1 MEVEADL
8 HILEVHHIQNHHLI
22 RNHHLIQSPPA
33 EFLAKQ
39 LVKSQ
44 QELVQFTLVANW
56 QVESVK
62 ESVEE

>member
-22 RNHHLIQSPPA
+22 QNHPA

-62 ESVEE
+62 ESAEE